1 MEMQQRELMDEI
13 EEGKQILNDSAQA
26 EQAESSAKAAEA
38 AAEIE
43 LARVEREEA
52 ALKKKK
58 AAAADDWI
66 SRTRYTYDCFIS
78 LSWISFYIMP
88 ILLCCAFGRSHT
100 QCNMISL

>member
-1 MEMQQRELMDEI
+1 MEMQQRELMDEL
-13 EEGKQILNDSAQA
+13 EEGQQILNDSAEA

-43 LARVEREEA
+43 LARLEREEA

-66 SRTRYTYDCFIS
+66 SRTRYTCQCFIS
-78 LSWISFYIMP
+78 LSQISFHITTFLFFFIFYR
-88 ILLCCAFGRSHT
+88 LHT

>member
-1 MEMQQRELMDEI
+1 MEMQQRELMDEL
-13 EEGKQILNDSAQA
+13 EEGKQILNDSAEA

-43 LARVEREEA
+43 LARLEREEA

-66 SRTRYTYDCFIS
+66 SRTRYTCYCFIS
-78 LSWISFYIMP
+78 LSWISFYILTF
-88 ILLCCAFGRSHT
+88 LLFCTFYRFHT
-100 QCNMISL
+100 QYDL

>member
-13 EEGKQILNDSAQA
+13 EEGKQILNDSAEA

-43 LARVEREEA
+43 LARLEREEA

-66 SRTRYTYDCFIS
+66 SRTRYTCDCFKS
-78 LSWISFYIMP
+78 SSWLSFHFITFHF
-88 ILLCCAFGRSHT
+88 LCAYD
-100 QCNMISL
+100 